1 MPPIILCDQAFP
13 LSENMQKPYA
23 NAFPGTPEA
32 AFNYN
37 LSKTRRIVE
46 NAFGRLKAR
55 FRFINKRMESEL
67 DTSVLAIKACC
78 VLNNVCEDFRDGVD
92 PRWEEAVAVHN
103 AMYKQPDR
111 TTDCERGNGKKVRA
125 ALANY
130 TYKQSG

>member
-1 MPPIILCDQAFP
+1 
-13 LSENMQKPYA
+13 
-23 NAFPGTPEA
+23 
-32 AFNYN
+32 
-37 LSKTRRIVE
+37 
-46 NAFGRLKAR
+46 
-55 FRFINKRMESEL
+55 MESEL

-78 VLNNVCEDFRDGVD
+78 VLNNVCEDFRDDVD

-130 TYKQSG
+130 FYKQSG